1 LALKVVYNIFFLDA
15 CVTFWH
21 PMWFIRKNSF
31 SVFAYITF
39 DTYKVTQNF
48 FMCACVTFST
58 QRLLF
63 SKTYK

>member
-1 LALKVVYNIFFLDA
+1 MPVLHFGTQCGLSE
-15 CVTFWH
+15 
-21 PMWFIRKNSF
+21 KNSF

-48 FMCACVTFST
+48 FMCACVTFGT